1 MVDNVDEIPI
11 VGGGVLQNCK
21 EISVVVRIF
30 VLVINE

>member
-11 VGGGVLQNCK
+11 VGGVLQNCK